1 MNDRVPGSCWDNP
14 IRYKGYRIY
23 IADLFPTHG
32 YQYEYC
38 HEDYDGAP
46 DANDQRH
53 GLVNTILEA
62 KAEIDDAGN
71 QATDLASDPEG
82 TGDGKVPD

>member
-62 KAEIDDAGN
+62 KAEID
-71 QATDLASDPEG
+71 ASDS
-82 TGDGKVPD
+82 